1 MKSFLTPVLTVAFA
15 LGIPLLSAPAVCAQ
29 NPRPS
34 SENRRMSFRPPAVPL
49 VTHDPYFSVW
59 SFADRLTDDWPKH
72 WTGAVNALVGMVRI
86 DGKTYRWSGTP
97 SGSHPALR
105 QTNVQVLPTRTIYTF
120 EDAGIR
126 LTVTFLSPLLPH
138 DLDRVSRPVT
148 YLTWEA
154 VATDGKEHKV
164 SLYTDVTGEWAVN
177 QTGQRV
183 EWSRYRQPGLDVL
196 RLGSAEQPVLQ
207 KVGDNLRI
215 DWGHLYVAA
224 PTEGGARTALA
235 SDRAA
240 RETFASSG
248 ALPDSD
254 DMRMPR
260 PANDNW
266 PVLAAVYDLGTVGT
280 SPVSRHLLL
289 AYDDQFALEYF
300 HRPVRPYWRRA
311 GMEADEL
318 LRTAEAEYKSLTEE
332 CRKFDEELMADLRKV
347 GGDGF
352 AQLAALSYR
361 QCLAAHKLAID
372 ADGTP
377 LFMSKENF
385 SNGCINTVD
394 VTYPSAPF
402 FLLFNPELLKAQLTP
417 ILDYAASPRWKFPF
431 APHDLGTYPK
441 ANGQVYG
448 GGERTEDDQMPVEE
462 CGNMLLLVAA
472 LTRAEGKA
480 DYALRHWA
488 TLTKWAEYLRAKGL
502 DPENQLCT
510 DDFAGHLAHNANLSM
525 KAIMALGGWAM
536 VCDMAGKKDEAK
548 KYRAA
553 AEQMAKQ
560 WEPMAKDGDHYKL
573 AFDRAG
579 TWSQKYNLVW
589 DTLLGIKLF
598 PPDVARREIASY
610 KKRQNKY
617 GLPLDNRANYT
628 KLDWIVWTAT
638 MTENRADFD
647 AFIAPI
653 VTWMNE
659 TPTRVPLTDW
669 YDTVNGRQVGFQ
681 ARSVVGGVYI
691 PLLKDADL
699 WKKWRSRA
707 KPVE

>member
-1 MKSFLTPVLTVAFA
+1 M
-15 LGIPLLSAPAVCAQ
+15 PLLSASAVSAQ
-29 NPRPS
+29 NNRP
-34 SENRRMSFRPPAVPL
+34 SENRRMSLRPPAVPL

-72 WTGAVNALVGMVRI
+72 WTGSVNALVGMVRI

-97 SGSHPALR
+97 TGNYPALT
-105 QTNVQVLPTRTIYTF
+105 QTNVTVLPTRTIYTF
-120 EDAGIR
+120 EDAGVR

-148 YLTWEA
+148 YLTWDA

-164 SLYTDVTGEWAVN
+164 AIYTDVTGEWVVN

-183 EWSRYRQPGLDVL
+183 EWSRYRQPGMEVM
-196 RLGSAEQPVLQ
+196 RIGSSEQPVLQ

-215 DWGHLYVAA
+215 DWGHLYIAA
-224 PTEGGARTALA
+224 PTAGGVHTALTSDRTA
-235 SDRAA
+235 RGG
-240 RETFASSG
+240 FATSG
-248 ALPDSD
+248 TLPDSD

-260 PANDNW
+260 SANDNW
-266 PVLAAVYDLGTVGT
+266 PVMAAVFDLGNVGT

-300 HRPVRPYWRRA
+300 NRPVRPYWRRA
-311 GMEADEL
+311 GMEVDEL
-318 LRTAEAEYKSLTEE
+318 LKTAEAEYKSLSEE
-332 CRKFDEELMADLRKV
+332 CRKFDEELMADLTKV
-347 GGDGF
+347 GGEGY
-352 AQLAALSYR
+352 AQLATLSYR

-394 VTYPSAPF
+394 LTYPSGPF

-417 ILDYAASPRWKFPF
+417 IIDYAASPRWKFPF

-462 CGNMLLLVAA
+462 SGNMLILVAA
-472 LTRAEGKA
+472 LAKAEGKP
-480 DYALRHWA
+480 DYAQRHWT

-548 KYRAA
+548 KYRTA

-589 DTLLGIKLF
+589 DTLLGMKLF
-598 PPDVARREIASY
+598 PPEVARREIASY

-617 GLPLDNRANYT
+617 GLPLDNRATYT

-647 AFIAPI
+647 SFIAPI

-691 PLLKDADL
+691 PLLKDEGI

-707 KPVE
+707 KPVQ